1 VGHTPFGHA
10 GEAAMAELTGHFAHN
25 EQSLRVVEFLEK
37 GGKGLNLTRE
47 VKDGIVNH
55 TGKHLPKTLEG
66 RIVRTADRI
75 AYLAHDYDDSLR
87 AGLLKPGDLPQVVYE
102 RLGTDTSHMI
112 TSMVADM
119 ITASAGKD
127 DILQGA
133 ACKEAMDV
141 FRSFMFER
149 IYRSDVLAHERRQAT
164 FVLRELYGYFLSH
177 FDALPQEF
185 AAREACW
192 GRQQT
197 VTGLCGRAHGQLRGA
212 ALQRDLHAAGRAH
225 GALSAAE
232 RSRDAV
238 ADRGTPSRG
247 QRGAAF
253 TSGKRR
259 AAAWLCGICRRA
271 GKISWESKNYFCQE
285 KKEISILW

>member
-1 VGHTPFGHA
+1 
-10 GEAAMAELTGHFAHN
+10 
-25 EQSLRVVEFLEK
+25 
-37 GGKGLNLTRE
+37 
-47 VKDGIVNH
+47 
-55 TGKHLPKTLEG
+55 
-66 RIVRTADRI
+66 
-75 AYLAHDYDDSLR
+75 
-87 AGLLKPGDLPQVVYE
+87 
-102 RLGTDTSHMI
+102 MI

-197 VTGLCGRAHGQLRGA
+197 VTDYVAGLTDSYAVQL
-212 ALQRDLHAAGRAH
+212 
-225 GALSAAE
+225 
-232 RSRDAV
+232 
-238 ADRGTPSRG
+238 
-247 QRGAAF
+247 F
-253 TSGKRR
+253 
-259 AAAWLCGICRRA
+259 
-271 GKISWESKNYFCQE
+271 N
-285 KKEISILW
+285 EIFMPPVGLMVH